1 MTWTELIPVLSFVV
15 IGTVFWW
22 LGRRARAQAA
32 TPELEELS

>member
-1 MTWTELIPVLSFVV
+1 MTWTELLLLLSFLV

-22 LGRRARAQAA
+22 LVRRARAQAA